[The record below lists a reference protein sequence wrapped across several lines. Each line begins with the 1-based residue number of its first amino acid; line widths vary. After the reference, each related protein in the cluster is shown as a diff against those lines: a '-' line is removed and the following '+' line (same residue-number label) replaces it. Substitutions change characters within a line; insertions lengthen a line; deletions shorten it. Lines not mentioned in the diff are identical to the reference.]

1 MFQTGAW
8 QGGCVR
14 FWIETSGIQLHL
26 RVTGIQDGGERGK
39 IRKASDIYCQITA
52 GHTAQ

>member
-14 FWIETSGIQLHL
+14 FRLETSGIQLHL
-26 RVTGIQDGGERGK
+26 RVTGIQDGGER
-39 IRKASDIYCQITA
+39 IYIFIYSQITA